1 MQKYIIAVLVSN
13 TSGVLTRVSGLFT
26 RRGFNIESLTVGHT
40 ENPAY
45 SRMTITFMGDEY
57 DRSQVLKQL
66 GKLHDVKII
75 KEMLPDKAFAREL
88 VIMKVSTEGQGV
100 RDEVFA
106 AIAAYKAKQLDY
118 TAKAISVELTG
129 ESGKIDAFI
138 EEMKP
143 YGILELCRTGTV
155 AMDRGLTRL
164 TVDEN

>member
-13 TSGVLTRVSGLFT
+13 TSGVLTRVSSLFT
-26 RRGFNIESLTVGHT
+26 RRGFNIDSLTVGRT
-40 ENPAY
+40 ENPDY
-45 SRMTITFMGDEY
+45 SRMTITFSGDEY

-66 GKLHDVKII
+66 AKLHDVKVI

-88 VIMKVSTEGQGV
+88 VIMKVSTDGSSA

-106 AIAAYKAKQLDY
+106 AISAYKAKQLDY

-138 EEMKP
+138 EEMRP

-164 TVDEN
+164 CLE

>member
-1 MQKYIIAVLVSN
+1 MQKYIIAALVAN
-13 TSGVLTRVSGLFT
+13 TSGVLTRVSSLFT
-26 RRGFNIESLTVGHT
+26 RRGFNIDSLTVGRT
-40 ENPAY
+40 ENPEY
-45 SRMTITFMGDEY
+45 SRMTITFSGDEY

-66 GKLHDVKII
+66 AKLHDVRLI

-88 VIMKVSTEGQGV
+88 VIMKVSTEGADV

-118 TAKAISVELTG
+118 TSKAISVELTG

-138 EEMKP
+138 EEMRP

-155 AMDRGLTRL
+155 AMDRGLSRL
-164 TVDEN
+164 RIE

>member
-1 MQKYIIAVLVSN
+1 MQKYIIAILVSN
-13 TSGVLTRVSGLFT
+13 TSGVLTRVSSLFT
-26 RRGFNIESLTVGHT
+26 RRGFNIDSLTVGRT
-40 ENPAY
+40 EDPGY
-45 SRMTITFMGDEY
+45 SRMTITFSGDEY

-66 GKLHDVKII
+66 AKLHDVKLI

-88 VIMKVSTEGQGV
+88 VIMKVSTDGADA

-138 EEMKP
+138 EEMRS

-155 AMDRGLTRL
+155 AMDRGLSRL
-164 TVDEN
+164 SIDE

>member
-13 TSGVLTRVSGLFT
+13 TSGVLTRVSSLFT
-26 RRGFNIESLTVGHT
+26 RRGFNIESLTVGQT
-40 ENPAY
+40 EDPAY
-45 SRMTITFMGDEY
+45 SRMTITFSGDEY
-57 DRSQVLKQL
+57 DRAQVLKQL
-66 GKLHDVKII
+66 DKLHDVKLI

-88 VIMKVSTEGQGV
+88 VIMKVSTEGAGA

-106 AIAAYKAKQLDY
+106 AVAAYKAKQLDY

-155 AMDRGLTRL
+155 AMDRGLSKL
-164 TVDEN
+164 TLDE